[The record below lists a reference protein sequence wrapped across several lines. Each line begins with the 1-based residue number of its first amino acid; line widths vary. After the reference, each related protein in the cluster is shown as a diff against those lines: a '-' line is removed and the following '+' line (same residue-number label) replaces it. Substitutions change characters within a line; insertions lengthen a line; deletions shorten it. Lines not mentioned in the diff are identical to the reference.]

1 MSDCCST
8 TKDGICSVSAGK
20 PGFCPACGK
29 KGRSVATLTV
39 KSLVRDHTRVA
50 RSGSY
55 SFCRTSDCD
64 VVYFSDMAT
73 FRKPDLK
80 VRVGIKETEDPAPL
94 CYCFDYSR
102 ADIRREIETLGS
114 TNIPNQIRA
123 EIEAGF
129 CACEVKNPSG
139 TCCLGD
145 ITRAVQAAKSAGFAR
160 SREAAGAKPVR
171 DLLPV
176 SSTGRVNRC
185 SAKKHADLNGRSPTT
200 PQTGSQS

>member
-1 MSDCCST
+1 MSECCST
-8 TKDGICSVSAGK
+8 SKADICSIPAAK

-29 KGRSVATLTV
+29 KGKSVATLTV

-55 SFCRTSDCD
+55 SFCRTPDCD
-64 VVYFSDMAT
+64 VVYFSDVTT

-80 VRVGIKETEDPAPL
+80 VRVGIKETEDPIPL

-102 ADIRREIETLGS
+102 ADIRRDIEKLGS
-114 TNIPNQIRA
+114 TKIPDEIKA

-139 TCCLGD
+139 SCCLGD
-145 ITRAVQAAKSAGFAR
+145 ITRAVQEVRAR
-160 SREAAGAKPVR
+160 SA
-171 DLLPV
+171 V
-176 SSTGRVNRC
+176 SR
-185 SAKKHADLNGRSPTT
+185 
-200 PQTGSQS
+200 

>member
-8 TKDGICSVSAGK
+8 TKDGICSIPAAK

-29 KGRSVATLTV
+29 KGKYVATLTV

-55 SFCRTSDCD
+55 FFCRTSDCD
-64 VVYFSDMAT
+64 VVYFSGTAT

-80 VRVGIKETEDPAPL
+80 VQVGIKEAEDPVPL

-102 ADIRREIETLGS
+102 ADIRRDIEKLGS
-114 TNIPNQIRA
+114 TKIPDEIKA

-139 TCCLGD
+139 SCCLGD
-145 ITRAVQAAKSAGFAR
+145 ITRAVEVAKSAELAR
-160 SREAAGAKPVR
+160 SR
-171 DLLPV
+171 
-176 SSTGRVNRC
+176 
-185 SAKKHADLNGRSPTT
+185 
-200 PQTGSQS
+200 

>member
-1 MSDCCST
+1 MSECCST
-8 TKDGICSVSAGK
+8 AKEGTCSIVAAK

-29 KGRSVATLTV
+29 QGKSVATLTV

-55 SFCRTSDCD
+55 RFCRTPDCD
-64 VVYFSDMAT
+64 VVYFSADGT

-80 VRVGIKETEDPAPL
+80 VRVGIKETEDPVPL

-102 ADIRREIETLGS
+102 TDIQGDIEKLGTTKIPDEI
-114 TNIPNQIRA
+114 RV

-139 TCCLGD
+139 VCCLGE
-145 ITRAVQAAKSAGFAR
+145 INRVVQAAKSIGVAR
-160 SREAAGAKPVR
+160 SR
-171 DLLPV
+171 
-176 SSTGRVNRC
+176 
-185 SAKKHADLNGRSPTT
+185 
-200 PQTGSQS
+200 